1 MTDFLSLRSHSVQP
15 GRHRLHHPQRVSRA
29 ATPAY
34 STAGRLRR
42 ASVRSQPVAAAS
54 DSHRVSDMA
63 IAKTSTTRGSPGRS
77 AAASPRQTPVRR
89 TEPRRRPPS
98 CSLSSCRHGA
108 APLEIEPAP
117 DRPVRLLRRG
127 DAPSVLDEVVATV
140 PTRQPSGPRSRDP
153 PLAGWEVASAP
164 SCGRSDGGHFGPHG
178 RPTSVPPRSGS
189 LSPMDATRSGRVSSP
204 GVGRHFILSP
214 QTNPAARR
222 QVLLGPLPS
231 SGGRSRSAS
240 RWSSTVRV
248 VARCAWSMPV
258 RVRRKTSRSRP
269 ASCSALA
276 AETVGEQHGDGAPGA
291 RPSSSTIRSPRGRRL
306 VGRTPA
312 SVPTRC
318 SSGPRTPTRP
328 VGRRSRG

>member
-54 DSHRVSDMA
+54 DSHRVTDMA
-63 IAKTSTTRGSPGRS
+63 IARTSTTRGSPGRS

-140 PTRQPSGPRSRDP
+140 PTRQPSGLDHVTPLSR
-153 PLAGWEVASAP
+153 G
-164 SCGRSDGGHFGPHG
+164 GRW
-178 RPTSVPPRSGS
+178 PPRRVV
-189 LSPMDATRSGRVSSP
+189 DAATEATSAHTDGPRPYHHDQGPCPRWTPQGRV
-204 GVGRHFILSP
+204 
-214 QTNPAARR
+214 
-222 QVLLGPLPS
+222 
-231 SGGRSRSAS
+231 
-240 RWSSTVRV
+240 
-248 VARCAWSMPV
+248 
-258 RVRRKTSRSRP
+258 
-269 ASCSALA
+269 
-276 AETVGEQHGDGAPGA
+276 E
-291 RPSSSTIRSPRGRRL
+291 
-306 VGRTPA
+306 
-312 SVPTRC
+312 
-318 SSGPRTPTRP
+318 
-328 VGRRSRG
+328 